1 MGVIPIVER
10 NGSWADMFSA
20 LGVTVLDDWSRLDAQ
35 RLADEELRITQGQG
49 HGQAGLMAHKAYAE
63 YWLALIDAAV
73 RQAQA
78 LVSL

>member
-49 HGQAGLMAHKAYAE
+49 QSKETKIESGTTFTKE
-63 YWLALIDAAV
+63 
-73 RQAQA
+73 
-78 LVSL
+78 SLKWCCA